1 MGPSSFR
8 STPCRAA
15 IRKLR
20 SLVSLTSCRILN
32 PITVVGLGE
41 LLWDVFPKGKEL
53 GGAPANF
60 AYMTSLLGDLGVVA
74 SRVGSDALGRT
85 AGRRLQRIGLR
96 SQYLQIDTIHPTGTV
111 KVQVDPAGQPTF
123 EIAESVAWDFF
134 EWTPEWQKLAEHTQT
149 RFVLGRSRNVLRV
162 SRHRTRVSES
172 GEAGTT
178 RVFDVNLR
186 QILLFRGYA
195 AESMKLTD
203 IVKLNQEELPIV
215 VKLLG
220 HAFQDDERAARWLR
234 DTYSLQLVCVT
245 RGAKGSLL
253 VGENEISQHPGCV
266 LSWLTPSVRATRS
279 RLRSSITILRRA
291 SLSTLNEAANRMG
304 AWVASQTGATPPRDN
319 RRLEQIRTAVGGEE

>member
-1 MGPSSFR
+1 MPDTR
-8 STPCRAA
+8 SY
-15 IRKLR
+15 
-20 SLVSLTSCRILN
+20 
-32 PITVVGLGE
+32 TVVGLGE

-60 AYMTSLLGDLGVVA
+60 AYMTSLLGDHGVVA

-134 EWTPEWQKLAEHTQT
+134 EWTPEWEKLASTADAVCFGSLAQ
-149 RFVLGRSRNVLRV
+149 RSSQ
-162 SRHRTRVSES
+162 SRATIRAFLKEVRR
-172 GEAGTT
+172 GTT

-186 QILLFRGYA
+186 QSFYSADTL

-253 VGENEISQHPGCV
+253 VNGSEISRHPGCRV
-266 LSWLTPSVRATRS
+266 VVADTVGSGDAFTAALVYHY
-279 RLRSSITILRRA
+279 LRRA
-291 SLSTLNEAANRMG
+291 SLATLNEAANRMG
-304 AWVASQTGATPPRDN
+304 AWVASQTGATPPRDDYY
-319 RRLEQIRTAVGGEE
+319 LQQIRTAVSGEE